1 MSKTIDTQ
9 IEKSTRLIE
18 ALRQHIGD
26 VQDKG
31 VTIDGL
37 DAMARRLDDL
47 RESSKVAED
56 LRARLSAQV
65 KNTNAILADCK
76 RAYAETKAVV
86 RNNYP
91 QEQWLTYG
99 VTDKR

>member
-65 KNTNAILADCK
+65 KNTNAILAGCK